1 MTASPGSQEGD
12 VAIRTVTTPN
22 NGERTVAVRRLYVA
36 DQADESRM
44 LINMIEDR
52 TTQGAADD
60 VAA

>member
-1 MTASPGSQEGD
+1 M
-12 VAIRTVTTPN
+12 
-22 NGERTVAVRRLYVA
+22 A
-36 DQADESRM
+36 DQADQSRM